1 MDFALRTESWGLHMR
16 LSTRSRYG
24 VRALFDMAY
33 NAGMQPVQIKDI
45 SRRQE
50 ISPRYLEQ
58 IFQSFKKAGI
68 LKSKRGPEG
77 GYFLARNPDQI
88 TVREILEAAEG
99 DTLLVECLGKEN
111 SRKAPCKFDI
121 NCATQTV
128 WQNATD
134 VLNEYF
140 SGITLKSLCERAQ
153 ALGLKR
159 ELDHSYTYYI

>member
-1 MDFALRTESWGLHMR
+1 MR

-33 NAGMQPVQIKDI
+33 NAGTLPVQIKDI

-77 GYFLARNPDQI
+77 GYFLSRAPDQI
-88 TVREILEAAEG
+88 TLREILEAAEG
-99 DTLLVECLGKEN
+99 DTLLVECLGKRN
-111 SRKAPCKFDI
+111 CKKPPCKFDDS
-121 NCATQTV
+121 CATQTV
-128 WQNATD
+128 WHDATE
-134 VLNEYF
+134 VLNDYF
-140 SGITLKSLCERAQ
+140 SKTTLKSLCERAQ
-153 ALGLKR
+153 AMGIKR